1 MKGKIMNCSAIESLA
16 DKIVQ
21 AMPSNLVALSED
33 VRAIIR
39 DGLKEQLAKLDLVP
53 KEEFDI
59 QCGVLART
67 QAKLVELE
75 RALIELEEKIRNTS
89 VA

>member
-1 MKGKIMNCSAIESLA
+1 
-16 DKIVQ
+16 
-21 AMPSNLVALSED
+21 MPANLVALSED

-59 QCGVLART
+59 QCVVLERT

-75 RALIELEEKIRNTS
+75 RALVELEEKIRNIS
-89 VA
+89 IA